1 MSGFSYDWTPLS
13 DALAKL
19 KSDKSDDAKKEFE
32 SVRTR
37 CRTAI
42 AARFDEFMKDKFG
55 VGNFFDK
62 NKNGELIKKVLE
74 DKETPETEK
83 ENLRRFER
91 FTTYFTGFFEN
102 RRNVFSSEAI
112 ATSIPFR
119 IVHQNFEF
127 FIADIAAYEKAPESV
142 REELKESFAE
152 TEYGNVDFAERFSI
166 NGFNRVLTQTG
177 ITEFNEIVGG
187 LPAQATE
194 EKTRGFNEI
203 LNLYLQQHPED
214 KKRFP
219 RMKLLYKQILSD
231 SDKEFFRK
239 PIESDDDLRDAIEEQ
254 RAALFDAQD
263 GGNGDGCNVLETLKN
278 VAERVGEFDLSKIW
292 IPERGVRKISQA
304 LFAGDWDALH
314 KRMRHFEENRDIGK
328 KETEKQKTA
337 RLEKWEKRKAFSIAE
352 LNEIIA
358 ATRDAF
364 VKDDAPAGTAPPRVE
379 DFWRDK
385 IEFEENVAGTLAEKI
400 AEAKKAFAD
409 AQAKLAGADS
419 KSQEDKE
426 EKAYFVKIAVDHV
439 LDFYHAMR
447 LLEAP
452 KEEKDRDE
460 AFYAEFDE
468 AFRTLCA
475 FVPVYNKIRNYLTQE
490 RTGEEKFKLNF
501 DCTQLAD
508 GWDKDV
514 ENAKHAVI
522 FLKDGNYFLGIL
534 RQEKQQKDKKRFPK
548 IDFEKLAP
556 APGEANIYKKMVYKQ
571 LSNPARDL
579 PHRFFATDNL
589 GKYNPPSELTD
600 DAGTTAKG
608 LPKKKKKKKVNEA
621 KLIDFY
627 KDSILKTENW
637 SVFNFNF
644 DPTDKY
650 KSASEFLEYVKKSS
664 YALDFIDISGEKLE
678 QLVNGGRLFLFQIY
692 NKDFSPSSTGTKNLH
707 TLYWNAVFSEENRRK
722 NYPFKLNGGAELFF
736 RRAQL
741 KRERVPAHKAESSLV
756 GKIDKDGNTFTA
768 EEFSEIYNF
777 ANGNGPKPD
786 EALLARA
793 KIRPAPHEIVKDRRY
808 TEDKFFFH
816 VPVSFNRGAAEC
828 KDKDFNDRF
837 CDFFS
842 GQYRNGAL
850 KIIGIDRGERNLS
863 YVSVIDSSGKI
874 LEQHSFN
881 RIDEHRTDYQ
891 VLLKLREDERQDAR
905 KNWRA
910 IGKIAQIKEGYISQV
925 VHKISALVVKYQAAV
940 VLEDLNVGFK
950 RGRFKFERQVY
961 QKFEKAL
968 IEKLNYL
975 AFKDRAPFAPGGIG
989 NAFQLTTKFE
999 SFEKMKFQSGV
1010 LFYVPAGWTSKIDPT
1025 TGFIN
1030 AFDLSGLT
1038 NTAAKHEFFSKFDSI
1053 RFDKS
1058 AGAFAFAFDYANFKI
1073 HQTPA
1078 KTKWTA
1084 FSHGERIE
1092 IKKAGRGN
1100 KWISQSVKPTEL
1112 LEEAFNKAKI
1122 AWRAGEELV
1131 PAIRAF
1137 PADRSRA
1144 STDFWDALYNAFK
1157 LVLQMRN
1164 SDRGTGRDFIIS
1176 PVKNAAGTFFNSE
1189 KIAENDTLP
1198 CDADANGAYHIALKG
1213 LLLVRE
1219 GFWKKSDGK
1228 KSGDGGPL
1236 ANPKWFKF
1244 VQNREFEHRGNAGA

>member
-1 MSGFSYDWTPLS
+1 M
-13 DALAKL
+13 
-19 KSDKSDDAKKEFE
+19 
-32 SVRTR
+32 
-37 CRTAI
+37 
-42 AARFDEFMKDKFG
+42 
-55 VGNFFDK
+55 
-62 NKNGELIKKVLE
+62 
-74 DKETPETEK
+74 
-83 ENLRRFER
+83 
-91 FTTYFTGFFEN
+91 
-102 RRNVFSSEAI
+102 FSSEAI

-127 FIADIAAYEKAPESV
+127 FVADIAAYEKAPESV
-142 REELKESFAE
+142 REELKKSFAE
-152 TEYGNVDFAERFSI
+152 TKYGNVDFAERFSI
-166 NGFNRVLTQTG
+166 NGFNRVLTQAG

-214 KKRFP
+214 KKQFP

-239 PIESDDDLRDAIEEQ
+239 PIESDDDLRTALEEQ

-314 KRMRHFEENRDIGK
+314 ARMRYFEENRDIGK
-328 KETEKQKTA
+328 KETEKQKA
-337 RLEKWEKRKAFSIAE
+337 KRLEDWKKRKAFSIAE

-358 ATRDAF
+358 ATREAF
-364 VKDDAPAGTAPPRVE
+364 ATGDVPSGTALPRVE
-379 DFWRDK
+379 DFWRGK
-385 IEFEENVAGTLAEKI
+385 IEFEENVTGTLAGKI
-400 AEAKKAFAD
+400 ADAKKAFAD

-419 KSQEDKE
+419 KTQEDKE

-439 LDFYHAMR
+439 LEFYHAMR

-501 DCTQLAD
+501 DVPTLAD
-508 GWDKDV
+508 GWDKNK
-514 ENAKHAVI
+514 EEQNHAVI
-522 FLKDGNYFLGIL
+522 FLKGKKYFLGIVKA
-534 RQEKQQKDKKRFPK
+534 EKQQKGEKKTQK
-548 IDFEKLAP
+548 IDFEKLVP
-556 APGEANIYKKMVYKQ
+556 APGEANVYKKMVYKF
-571 LSNPARDL
+571 L
-579 PHRFFATDNL
+579 PSPVKMLPKVFFSEKGLAT
-589 GKYNPPSELTD
+589 YNPPAELAD
-600 DAGTTAKG
+600 KTTR
-608 LPKKKKKKKVNEA
+608 NNDIA

-627 KDSILKTENW
+627 KAAIPKNRDW
-637 SVFNFNF
+637 RVFNFEF
-644 DPTDKY
+644 KPTEKY
-650 KSASEFLEYVKKSS
+650 SGIKEFMDDVERFNYR
-664 YALDFIDISGEKLE
+664 LDFIDVSGKKLE
-678 QLVNGGRLFLFQIY
+678 QLVDEGRLFLFQIY

-707 TLYWNAVFSEENRRK
+707 TLYWDAVFSEENRRK
-722 NYPFKLNGGAELFF
+722 NYPFKLNGEAELFF

-741 KRERVPAHKAESSLV
+741 KRDRVPAHKAGSNLV
-756 GKIDKDGNTFTA
+756 GRIDKDGNTFTA
-768 EEFSEIYNF
+768 EEFSAIYNF
-777 ANGNGPKPD
+777 ANGIGPKPD
-786 EALLARA
+786 KALLARA

-816 VPVSFNRGAAEC
+816 VPVSFNRGVEEC
-828 KDKDFNDRF
+828 KDQKKINDRF

-842 GQYRNGAL
+842 DQYRNGAL
-850 KIIGIDRGERNLS
+850 KIIGIDRGERNLI

-891 VLLKLREDERQDAR
+891 VLLKQREDERQDAR

-910 IGKIAQIKEGYISQV
+910 VGKIAQIKEGYISQV

-975 AFKDRAPFAPGGIG
+975 AFKDRDPFAPGGIG

-999 SFEKMKFQSGV
+999 SFEKMKFRSGV

-1073 HQTPA
+1073 HQMPA
-1078 KTKWTA
+1078 KTEWTA

-1092 IKKAGRGN
+1092 MKKPKSGN
-1100 KWISQSVKPTEL
+1100 KRYPQIVKPTEL
-1112 LEEAFNKAKI
+1112 LKKTFDNARI
-1122 AWRAGEELV
+1122 AWRAGEDLV

-1157 LVLQMRN
+1157 LTLQMRN
-1164 SDRGTGRDFIIS
+1164 SDSATGRDFIIS

-1189 KIAENDTLP
+1189 EIAENDALP